1 MSRHRRILL
10 VVLAAAMALG
20 LIVGLGRPP
29 SSPAITGPAT
39 IRVIVRQIETARVD
53 VGRTG
58 RSPGDMELQTG
69 LAYNTRVTPKSIG
82 QFQLAC
88 TFVRGMAR
96 VCDGALE
103 LPRGDIVVGGSIRH
117 RMLYEL
123 AVLGGTGLYDNAR
136 GTLTVTRIGM
146 KPTRELLLIRLAG

>member
-1 MSRHRRILL
+1 
-10 VVLAAAMALG
+10 
-20 LIVGLGRPP
+20 
-29 SSPAITGPAT
+29 
-39 IRVIVRQIETARVD
+39 
-53 VGRTG
+53 
-58 RSPGDMELQTG
+58 
-69 LAYNTRVTPKSIG
+69 
-82 QFQLAC
+82 
-88 TFVRGMAR
+88 MAR